1 MAARYSAMAADCAWH
16 AKTTSL
22 QVGTVAVALDA
33 RSEKIRCTILKS
45 EVRTE
50 SPISV
55 FRPQRAS
62 AASQVWR
69 CSA

>member
-45 EVRTE
+45 EVRT
-50 SPISV
+50 
-55 FRPQRAS
+55 RDRTRGA
-62 AASQVWR
+62 WR
-69 CSA
+69 RRNGPYCIDG